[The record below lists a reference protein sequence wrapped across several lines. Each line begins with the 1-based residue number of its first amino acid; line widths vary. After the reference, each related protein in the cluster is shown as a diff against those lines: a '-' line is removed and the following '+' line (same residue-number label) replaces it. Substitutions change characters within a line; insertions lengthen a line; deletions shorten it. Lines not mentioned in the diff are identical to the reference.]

1 MKALKIAIILLLAYV
16 GIVATFESLLG
27 YFQPEAQTTLVITTT
42 DANGA
47 AKDRVLARL
56 ESGGQLYVATNH
68 WPRAW
73 YKQALQNPSVEID
86 VDGASGKYQAVPIS
100 AAEFDRVNS
109 DHSLGLGFRLLTGFP
124 PRYILRLEPIP
135 GPR

>member
-1 MKALKIAIILLLAYV
+1 MKAVKISVVLILVYA

-42 DANGA
+42 DANGT

-73 YKQALQNPSVEID
+73 YKQALQNPRVEIAAAG
-86 VDGASGKYQAVPIS
+86 VSGKYRAVPIS
-100 AAEFDRVNS
+100 DAEFDRVNS
-109 DHSLGLGFRLLTGFP
+109 DHSLGTGFRILTGFP
-124 PRYILRLEPIP
+124 PRYILRLEP
-135 GPR
+135 RAE